1 MEMNDILDLLEEI
14 EQRIEE
20 LDAVA
25 FEDLKAEYGHL
36 EEMCTTVEDALAE
49 MTIQVQHFDETF
61 YQSEEQSCPQ
71 PLQSQEDDDTVML
84 KDEEPELYDA
94 KDTLTSVEDSSSIP
108 STDIPL
114 FLDFGCEDNKNEY

>member
-1 MEMNDILDLLEEI
+1 MKMNDILDLLEEI

-49 MTIQVQHFDETF
+49 MTIQVEHFDETF

-71 PLQSQEDDDTVML
+71 PLQSQEDDDGSML
-84 KDEEPELYDA
+84 EDEGPASIDSKDPLLSGEE
-94 KDTLTSVEDSSSIP
+94 SSSLP
-108 STDIPL
+108 SAEFPL
-114 FLDFGCEDNKNEY
+114 FLDFGCEDNKDEH